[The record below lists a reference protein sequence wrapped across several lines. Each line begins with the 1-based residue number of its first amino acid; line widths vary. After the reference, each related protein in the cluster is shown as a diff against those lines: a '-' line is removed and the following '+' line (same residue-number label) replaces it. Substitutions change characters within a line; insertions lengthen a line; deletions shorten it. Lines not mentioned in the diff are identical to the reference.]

1 MHIAYWHHEVA
12 ITKRRWCSSRC
23 SRVRAIAAVTGEEL
37 VQLAAVA
44 VHLLPDVVQH
54 RAAAVRRVHL
64 VHHRGHP
71 RLLAH
76 LAGQHDLTGMVNNF
90 RVIWAFLIPVTCS
103 QPSELCSMLAPTSC
117 RVPLCTQQ
125 RPLCN
130 TAADTSNYGQGA
142 AYRAGNLTQAA
153 AFLLTRVQTCSWQGD
168 RLSGMESPTLPWQY
182 SDNWA
187 ASI

>member
-1 MHIAYWHHEVA
+1 MVA

-23 SRVRAIAAVTGEEL
+23 SRVGAIAAGAGEEL

-76 LAGQHDLTGMVNNF
+76 LAGQNDLTDMVNNF
-90 RVIWAFLIPVTCS
+90 VQVSKSPVTCS

-130 TAADTSNYGQGA
+130 TAADTNNHGQGA

-168 RLSGMESPTLPWQY
+168 RLSGMESPTLP
-182 SDNWA
+182 
-187 ASI
+187 